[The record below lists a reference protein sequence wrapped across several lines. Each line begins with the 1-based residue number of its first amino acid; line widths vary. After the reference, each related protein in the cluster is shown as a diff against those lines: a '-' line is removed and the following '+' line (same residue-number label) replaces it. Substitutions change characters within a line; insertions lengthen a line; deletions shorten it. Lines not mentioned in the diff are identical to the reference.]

1 MYKMMKDILPQE
13 KIPEAAK
20 NLSWYIEEL
29 LLSYKYDMK
38 ERYFKSLEAIK
49 DYLKPQTYLILL
61 SIGENRI
68 CWQERR

>member
-1 MYKMMKDILPQE
+1 MYKYMRDILPEE

-38 ERYFKSLEAIK
+38 QRYFKSLTAIK
-49 DYLKPQTYLILL
+49 DLLPKQIYLILE